1 MKHYAAVLIVFAT
14 LCEARIQHAVFL
26 LSVQCCDSRFIC
38 LRFMTRH
45 IDLLRSLWRPD
56 MESTV
61 PDFPIG
67 SLRGRAV
74 LIRLRLNAEIREAE
88 NA

>member
-1 MKHYAAVLIVFAT
+1 
-14 LCEARIQHAVFL
+14 
-26 LSVQCCDSRFIC
+26 
-38 LRFMTRH
+38 
-45 IDLLRSLWRPD
+45 

-61 PDFPIG
+61 PDFPTG

-88 NA
+88 DA

>member
-1 MKHYAAVLIVFAT
+1 
-14 LCEARIQHAVFL
+14 
-26 LSVQCCDSRFIC
+26 
-38 LRFMTRH
+38 
-45 IDLLRSLWRPD
+45 